1 MHGEMCGGSIVHKKY
16 VLTAAKCTAGL
27 YARDVTVWV
36 SDHNRRVGDGESGHE
51 VCGIVQHPDYSG
63 KPNYD
68 NNIAL
73 LRLCDSLV
81 FSRGKFFCSSEWST
95 AVVHQMYLSLHI
107 THNKT
112 VKGILLALCCNV
124 MAPDDESTISEGSG
138 PMRALYSGVEEVIS
152 QFCFSFSCRSSV
164 HPPGGVRP
172 ALRE

>member
-1 MHGEMCGGSIVHKKY
+1 MAAPSSTRNMSSQRPSALQAFTPGTSLSGSAITTGELEMGNLATRSVALFSIQTTVGNQIMITISPSS
-16 VLTAAKCTAGL
+16 VSVILWSSREASFSVAQSGALQCT
-27 YARDVTVWV
+27 
-36 SDHNRRVGDGESGHE
+36 SD
-51 VCGIVQHPDYSG
+51 
-63 KPNYD
+63 
-68 NNIAL
+68 L
-73 LRLCDSLV
+73 L
-81 FSRGKFFCSSEWST
+81 FII
-95 AVVHQMYLSLHI
+95 I